1 MKKKINQRDC
11 IVNPKPVHDT
21 EISTSSSKLPDID
34 IFLNPA
40 KKTHIKDVI
49 NKKQAI
55 AKNYFRKADMQ
66 SLYPELFRI
75 LWESTLPCARS
86 ANREEYMLIS
96 CQLAGA
102 ELNCSDLFSR
112 VPTDTGFC

>member
-1 MKKKINQRDC
+1 MVD
-11 IVNPKPVHDT
+11 PKPVHLNDSQT
-21 EISTSSSKLPDID
+21 PTTKLPSID
-34 IFLNPA
+34 IFLNPV
-40 KKTHIKDVI
+40 KKTHREDVV
-49 NKKQAI
+49 NKKQEI
-55 AKNYFRKADMQ
+55 AKNYFKKANMR